1 MDNIITLVNT
11 RVPVTTFGDVVD
23 NVLAREL
30 KYCKQ
35 IPKETADG
43 SFVGVIQYDTNWIRN
58 VDERIAVQFALT
70 NHLMTN
76 NMVNEDGTPKMFSPV
91 IVPFHVDP
99 EDGVPAT
106 QLRIFYY
113 RPKATDTNKYPMST
127 ILVRC
132 EPFGTEV
139 KFDVAS
145 KYANAEPAT
154 PEVA

>member
-23 NVLAREL
+23 SVLAREL

-43 SFVGVIQYDTNWIRN
+43 TFVGVLQYDTNWIRN

-70 NHLMTN
+70 NHLMAN

-113 RPKATDTNKYPMST
+113 RP
-127 ILVRC
+127 
-132 EPFGTEV
+132 
-139 KFDVAS
+139 
-145 KYANAEPAT
+145 
-154 PEVA
+154 